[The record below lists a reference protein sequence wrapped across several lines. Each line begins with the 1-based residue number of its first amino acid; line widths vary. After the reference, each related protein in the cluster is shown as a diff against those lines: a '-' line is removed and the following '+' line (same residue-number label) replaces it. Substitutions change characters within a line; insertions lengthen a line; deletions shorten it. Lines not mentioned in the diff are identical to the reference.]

1 MAHGSLGGHDENQGC
16 VWGVGGGGCCGMR
29 AFAHPIIFP
38 IFLIKEGE
46 KIAKFSSALINNIG
60 RMVVFRYS
68 NSFGYPMM
76 RCSESYN

>member
-1 MAHGSLGGHDENQGC
+1 MAHGSLGGHDENQG
-16 VWGVGGGGCCGMR
+16 WGGGKR

-46 KIAKFSSALINNIG
+46 KIAKFSSAMINNIG
-60 RMVVFRYS
+60 RMVVFKYS
-68 NSFGYPMM
+68 NSLGYPMM